1 MCEGGEGLSK
11 PWMSPGLPARCLV
24 SQAPRGA
31 RLLPDYRLD
40 DDHRDSIYS
49 LHIICLPCVLS
60 ARLELMLLPRPPVQ
74 IDAIIVV
81 FNLHVVVLIKD
92 LKISVSSRPPALAPL
107 KLTFLA
113 ASHTNGARRA
123 PTRSLLWSR
132 AGLVILR
139 QVRHPLFAHPEL
151 PLSFSGF
158 TVNHPYF
165 IACYVVHC
173 TKLPSSLHASDGT
186 GSSACPASPLSSP
199 TDIMAAR

>member
-1 MCEGGEGLSK
+1 MDDSRPAGSSVPK
-11 PWMSPGLPARCLV
+11 PGPLWCSAVTGLPDW
-24 SQAPRGA
+24 P
-31 RLLPDYRLD
+31 PLD
-40 DDHRDSIYS
+40 DDHRDSIFS
-49 LHIICLPCVLS
+49 LHIMICLPCVLS

-81 FNLHVVVLIKD
+81 FIYMFVLI
-92 LKISVSSRPPALAPL
+92 KISVSSRPPALAPL
-107 KLTFLA
+107 KSTFPA
-113 ASHTNGARRA
+113 ASHTSGAHRVPA
-123 PTRSLLWSR
+123 RSLLWSR

-151 PLSFSGF
+151 PSSFSGF
-158 TVNHPYF
+158 TMNHPYF